1 MAWKEKDLV
10 TDWITPVRISNGN
23 DITLGLIQSSIE
35 EECAKNGIPVAF
47 KEEMIKVGIVFSSQM
62 ETVLQM
68 YHPQKENEYLRFVIR
83 LKQMGTNAFV
93 NVYNMGGSKNY
104 RMVNKADADSKIA
117 KIRMNL
123 FGGKAALEQEE
134 QYYYI
139 LKECLKKA
147 LGD

>member
-10 TDWITPVRISNGN
+10 RDWINPVCISNGN
-23 DITLGLIQSSIE
+23 SVTLSAIQASIE

-62 ETVLQM
+62 ETVLKM
-68 YHPQKENEYLRFVIR
+68 YHPQKENKYLRFAIR
-83 LKQMGTNAFV
+83 LKHMGTNAFV

-104 RMVNKADADSKIA
+104 GMVNQADAGSKIA
-117 KIRMNL
+117 KIGMNL

-139 LKECLKKA
+139 LKKCLEKA
-147 LGD
+147 L